1 MCPSCCVVINSEMRG
16 FGKMTFY
23 QREVLNVGGKY
34 VSILLNRRVFF
45 PSNEHL
51 TNKITLSS
59 SYLVIFKHL
68 ELYFLFFFNI
78 KGDIPSFRIWGYF
91 PHYRYSS
98 IPYYRVEHKISCFYV
113 FKLRC
118 LSKLVIHCFSH
129 STPYFP

>member
-1 MCPSCCVVINSEMRG
+1 
-16 FGKMTFY
+16 MTFY
-23 QREVLNVGGKY
+23 QREVLHVGGKY

-91 PHYRYSS
+91 PHYCYSS

-113 FKLRC
+113 F
-118 LSKLVIHCFSH
+118 
-129 STPYFP
+129 